1 VAMGCL
7 LSIDSDAHR
16 IAEFDHLRW
25 GVTQARR
32 AWVEP
37 ANVLNTRSRAEVLA
51 YVAGK
56 PERV

>member
-1 VAMGCL
+1 V
-7 LSIDSDAHR
+7 DSDAHKT
-16 IAEFDHLRW
+16 AEFDHLRW

-37 ANVLNTRSRAEVLA
+37 GNLLNTRSRAEVLA
-51 YVAGK
+51 FVAGK